1 MDCLMHEL
9 YLNQSCLED
18 QFLLFIWVEKKWGGT
33 QVTLSIVSH
42 LPTFVLTIFETT
54 FYSVVQDGPNFII
67 LLSQPP

>member
-1 MDCLMHEL
+1 M
-9 YLNQSCLED
+9 
-18 QFLLFIWVEKKWGGT
+18 GGT

-42 LPTFVLTIFETT
+42 LPTFVLTSFETT

>member
-1 MDCLMHEL
+1 M
-9 YLNQSCLED
+9 
-18 QFLLFIWVEKKWGGT
+18 GGT